1 MGTEITFM
9 KKICMQSLRLLYT
22 LFALW
27 SLTLNCFSQGLSFY
41 GNEKRISERSSFQ
54 VFTEDRL
61 PDFSK
66 ELNVSFEYSVQ
77 NIGSPGYILLLKDE
91 NSGKAFNL
99 NYLYRWDG
107 STRFIFAEDG
117 KKAYYSVD
125 YANGDLNHRWIPV
138 SIHLYN
144 ARNRAKICIGNDS
157 ILLEDIGLK
166 GEAFSPNICF
176 GMYDYILETASFSIR
191 NLSVANEKRKW
202 TFPLNESHGE
212 NVHDSSGTIL
222 GKVKKPVWLINQS
235 YYWNPVFT
243 HYSSTPSGITFDKKQ
258 HQIFIYTADSL
269 FSYDL
274 DDKAS
279 RQIPFQNRISSRD
292 LQLGM
297 NFQDQETGEIY
308 AYELT
313 SEKVVTK
320 FLPNDEPQWTPVY
333 KDEVAEYICLHHH
346 CGFYHPG
353 QKEFLLFGGYGRRS
367 YSGKFISYHV
377 SSNRW
382 DTIPFSGDKIM
393 PRFYA
398 GVGVSPDYKHLYIY
412 GGKGNE
418 AGDQNIGIEYFYD
431 LYQVDWDKRSIRK
444 LWEQEPPAVNR
455 VVSRDMVVSKD
466 EQSIYFLSYPEYQP
480 QSHIQLYRMN
490 IADGNCEALGDSIP
504 LVSEEIATNV
514 NLYYS
519 EKLGCFY
526 CTIQEFEET
535 GGSSIRMY
543 SLLDVPVTL
552 AEVRY
557 YDLLETEDVDWLD
570 YGVIAIIVAAILLL
584 CLFVWK
590 NKRRVAQSG
599 NTGIAIA
606 KEENMIADVAEVHF
620 KDRNAIFLFGAFV
633 VLDRDGK
640 DITYMFSP
648 KLRAIFL
655 YILLN
660 SASETGVLSS
670 DMNELF
676 WPDKTDDKV
685 KNLKGVTVN
694 HIRKILQELDG
705 IELIYEKGHFL
716 LKIQENFYCDYLH
729 FSFLRKD
736 KKLLQL
742 REEEMGRFLKILIR
756 GRFLNGIDHELFD
769 YYKHELEEFILTFI
783 PPEIEKAYKV
793 ADFMKV
799 VHLCNVLFFTDALNE
814 QAMFYAVRAF
824 QKMGYPK
831 EALKRY
837 NSFINLYKKA
847 MNENYPVKYESIPSL
862 DE

>member
-1 MGTEITFM
+1 M

-292 LQLGM
+292 LQLG
-297 NFQDQETGEIY
+297 
-308 AYELT
+308 
-313 SEKVVTK
+313 
-320 FLPNDEPQWTPVY
+320 
-333 KDEVAEYICLHHH
+333 
-346 CGFYHPG
+346 
-353 QKEFLLFGGYGRRS
+353 
-367 YSGKFISYHV
+367 
-377 SSNRW
+377 
-382 DTIPFSGDKIM
+382 
-393 PRFYA
+393 
-398 GVGVSPDYKHLYIY
+398 
-412 GGKGNE
+412 
-418 AGDQNIGIEYFYD
+418 
-431 LYQVDWDKRSIRK
+431 
-444 LWEQEPPAVNR
+444 
-455 VVSRDMVVSKD
+455 
-466 EQSIYFLSYPEYQP
+466 
-480 QSHIQLYRMN
+480 
-490 IADGNCEALGDSIP
+490 
-504 LVSEEIATNV
+504 
-514 NLYYS
+514 
-519 EKLGCFY
+519 
-526 CTIQEFEET
+526 
-535 GGSSIRMY
+535 
-543 SLLDVPVTL
+543 
-552 AEVRY
+552 
-557 YDLLETEDVDWLD
+557 
-570 YGVIAIIVAAILLL
+570 
-584 CLFVWK
+584 
-590 NKRRVAQSG
+590 
-599 NTGIAIA
+599 
-606 KEENMIADVAEVHF
+606 
-620 KDRNAIFLFGAFV
+620 
-633 VLDRDGK
+633 
-640 DITYMFSP
+640 
-648 KLRAIFL
+648 
-655 YILLN
+655 
-660 SASETGVLSS
+660 
-670 DMNELF
+670 
-676 WPDKTDDKV
+676 
-685 KNLKGVTVN
+685 
-694 HIRKILQELDG
+694 
-705 IELIYEKGHFL
+705 
-716 LKIQENFYCDYLH
+716 
-729 FSFLRKD
+729 
-736 KKLLQL
+736 
-742 REEEMGRFLKILIR
+742 
-756 GRFLNGIDHELFD
+756 
-769 YYKHELEEFILTFI
+769 
-783 PPEIEKAYKV
+783 
-793 ADFMKV
+793 
-799 VHLCNVLFFTDALNE
+799 
-814 QAMFYAVRAF
+814 
-824 QKMGYPK
+824 
-831 EALKRY
+831 
-837 NSFINLYKKA
+837 
-847 MNENYPVKYESIPSL
+847 
-862 DE
+862 